1 MKASWADRECAVET
15 PLVSTDDVRRALLRE
30 EDSLVTTKAGEK
42 GAHELS
48 GEDHHAGVGPVDLLV
63 AYQVQLQTKTVLLF
77 LQGI

>member
-1 MKASWADRECAVET
+1 MKASWADRECAIET
-15 PLVSTDDVRRALLRE
+15 PLVSTDDVRRALLRV
-30 EDSLVTTKAGEK
+30 EDSLVTTQAGEK
-42 GAHELS
+42 GADELS